1 MAYTP
6 INWQT
11 GQTITAEKLNKMDNG
26 WSVST
31 TQLFSES
38 VTTVDDEGDI
48 FATLQYAEYI
58 NYDTIAVVF
67 NGQSY
72 ECAKNASY
80 DDVNIY
86 GNFGE
91 DFSEYPFSIQSGS
104 EGLNTILTET
114 AGTYTV
120 AASVKS
126 VETSTDFGKARGY
139 WESESTAEFF
149 NGSITTTD
157 GNNRQAT
164 ITETPEFAS
173 AATLNVIL
181 DNVEYNLTGFDD
193 GGYWTW
199 GAPYNDFSEYS
210 FSIYI
215 DSGNGSAIFLSQV
228 AGTYSLIIQGVGT
241 VVDTSPTFRSAVYSF
256 APETQTTISTMSIA
270 YGLFYNV
277 GALTIP
283 AHGSVSATLTMPTM
297 PSGWQQCER
306 YMVANVRS
314 SNGAINLANWSIS
327 GNIMTATVQNISDSS
342 VTLQSTTL
350 QVDAYGFTTAGGD
363 TIYYLSGRTE

>member
-26 WSVST
+26 WSVEA
-31 TQLFSES
+31 TQLFSET

-58 NYDTIAVVF
+58 NYDSITVVF

-72 ECAKNASY
+72 ECAKT
-80 DDVNIY
+80 DVDGTSHY
-86 GNFGE
+86 GGL
-91 DFSEYPFSIQSGS
+91 SEYPFDLQSDPAGA
-104 EGLNTILTET
+104 NTILTET

-139 WESESTAEFF
+139 WESESTQEFF
-149 NGSITTTD
+149 SGSITTTD

-173 AATLNVIL
+173 AATLKVTL
-181 DNVEYNLTGFDD
+181 DNVEYNLTGFND

-199 GAPYNDFSEYS
+199 GAPDNDFSEYS
-210 FSIYI
+210 FSISI

-241 VVDTSPTFRSAVYSF
+241 VVDTSPTFRSAVYGF
-256 APETQTTISTMSIA
+256 APATQTTISTMSIA

-277 GALTIP
+277 GAITIP
-283 AHGSVSATLTMPTM
+283 AHGSVSASLTMPTM

-327 GNIMTATVQNISDSS
+327 SNIMTATVQNISDSS